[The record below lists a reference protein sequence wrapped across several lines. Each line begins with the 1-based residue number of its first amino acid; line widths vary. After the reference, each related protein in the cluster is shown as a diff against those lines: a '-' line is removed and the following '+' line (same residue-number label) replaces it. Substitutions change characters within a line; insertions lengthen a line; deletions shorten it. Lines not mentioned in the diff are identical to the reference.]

1 MTCTHS
7 RTDGRYDNNRYVHII
22 SYSNSSNIRTELYN
36 IHGAEKVAATR
47 KLLISIKFFQLT
59 RQSSIA
65 AVMALRTLS
74 FLVLV
79 VVGLADKAPVPPKK
93 PVQSTIVNETHT
105 TWNNFVYCKCGVSCV
120 EQKGS
125 WYIFN
130 IGQSCACQIC
140 PDTNATA
147 NLRGSDV
154 NKAPL
159 DAEQNEAKT
168 SVQEGAQ
175 SLRSSTPGRGD
186 TWDSAYIPGT
196 NLLYCPLSRSTVVL
210 ECYS

>member
-1 MTCTHS
+1 MQRDH
-7 RTDGRYDNNRYVHII
+7 H
-22 SYSNSSNIRTELYN
+22 
-36 IHGAEKVAATR
+36 
-47 KLLISIKFFQLT
+47 LLLAFWFFQLT

-154 NKAPL
+154 TNAPL
-159 DAEQNEAKT
+159 DADQHEAKT
-168 SVQEGAQ
+168 NVQEGAK
-175 SLRSSTPGRGD
+175 SLRSSMPGSED
-186 TWDSAYIPGT
+186 TWDSAHVPGT
-196 NLLYCPLSRSTVVL
+196 NLLYCPSSRSTWNL
-210 ECYS
+210 CP